1 MLQTADDPPAFIIV
15 RTKGWL
21 TGSKDVLDK
30 VKDPKF
36 ADPVNPNSY
45 KYRVNLTMETGD
57 DRYAFLNTL
66 MWIASGCR
74 RNHEG
79 ISPSLT
85 LQSNL
90 HEVKQSR
97 LMMNSYIR
105 FIPRELVSTAALPV
119 QYVFSC
125 MCVCACVTV
134 FERAILD
141 GENWVSSTL
150 FCCLFFY
157 TIYF

>member
-57 DRYAFLNTL
+57 ERYAFLNTL

-79 ISPSLT
+79 MFFFFFAPPGF
-85 LQSNL
+85 
-90 HEVKQSR
+90 
-97 LMMNSYIR
+97 MNATDKDLSYIR
-105 FIPRELVSTAALPV
+105 FIPRELVPQLIGS
-119 QYVFSC
+119 
-125 MCVCACVTV
+125 VC
-134 FERAILD
+134 
-141 GENWVSSTL
+141 
-150 FCCLFFY
+150 FFLVCG
-157 TIYF
+157 F

>member
-1 MLQTADDPPAFIIV
+1 MELTRDTQPGGQDSQIATKESITSLEATYMLQTADDPPAFIIV

-79 ISPSLT
+79 IYFSLFPESNWT
-85 LQSNL
+85 QS
-90 HEVKQSR
+90 E
-97 LMMNSYIR
+97 
-105 FIPRELVSTAALPV
+105 TDA
-119 QYVFSC
+119 
-125 MCVCACVTV
+125 T
-134 FERAILD
+134 
-141 GENWVSSTL
+141 NW
-150 FCCLFFY
+150 
-157 TIYF
+157 